1 MISGNTDRHLYEIRG
16 GGGEHGKN
24 EEVQQK
30 YRNLKKKKKKSQNE
44 LLELKNSLKENHN
57 REHQKQT

>member
-30 YRNLKKKKKKSQNE
+30 YRNLKKKKKKEPKWTSGAEEFAEGKPQ
-44 LLELKNSLKENHN
+44 
-57 REHQKQT
+57 